1 MSKIA
6 SLVPES
12 LRDAKPSLIRTL
24 NNKYGSDPQMVNLT
38 IGEPDFNTADHVKL
52 AAIKSILDNHTH
64 YAHNWGTPGLRKA
77 ISQYLAD
84 HFDLHYN
91 PEDEVFVTEGASGAI
106 STIIDGFCNRG
117 DVVLVPCP
125 AYTLYR
131 INAEMRNA
139 DAVELETK
147 APEFKVTP
155 QLLKDALDKY
165 GDRVKVVVLN
175 YPVNPTG
182 VSYTPDEVRA
192 LADVLKQY
200 DVAVLDDEIYADLI
214 YEGEHLSLAKVL
226 PEQTLLVSGVS
237 KNAAMTG
244 WRIGYICGPSDV
256 LKPLAKVHQAAISTV
271 ATMNMDAAQEALEHC
286 DADTKVMRDEYNR
299 RRKFLMKSM
308 DEIGFH
314 YTKPTAAFYL
324 WVQIPDNFDGN
335 SMAYAEHLAEDA
347 HVAIVPAAAFTK
359 LPVRYF
365 RISYA
370 ASMENLHKAVDRL
383 GKLFKDDGA
392 SYKD

>member
-12 LRDAKPSLIRTL
+12 LRVSKPSLIRVL

-52 AAIKSILDNHTH
+52 AAIKSILDNHSH
-64 YAHNWGTPGLRKA
+64 YPHNWGTPGLRKA
-77 ISQYLAD
+77 ISTYLAD
-84 HFDLHYN
+84 HFDLHYD
-91 PEDEVFVTEGASGAI
+91 PESEVFVTEGASGAI

-117 DVVLVPCP
+117 DVVLIPCP

-131 INAEMRNA
+131 INTELRNA
-139 DAVELETK
+139 EPVELKTA
-147 APEFKVTP
+147 APDFKVTP
-155 QLLKDALDKY
+155 ELLKDALDKY

-200 DVAVLDDEIYADLI
+200 NVAVLDDEIYADLI
-214 YEGEHLSLAKVL
+214 YEGQHLSLAKVL
-226 PEQTLLVSGVS
+226 PDQTLLVSGVS

-244 WRIGYICGPSDV
+244 WRIGYICGPHDV
-256 LKPLAKVHQAAISTV
+256 LQPLAKVHQGAISTV
-271 ATMNMDAAQEALEHC
+271 AAMNMDAAQEALEHC
-286 DADTKVMRDEYNR
+286 DHDTAVMRDEYNR
-299 RRKFLMKSM
+299 RRKFLMKSF
-308 DEIGFH
+308 DQIGYH
-314 YTKPTAAFYL
+314 YTKPTAAFYM
-324 WVQIPDNFDGN
+324 WVQVPDNFDGDA
-335 SMAYAEHLAEDA
+335 MAYAEHLAQDA
-347 HVAIVPAAAFTK
+347 HVAIVPANAFTK
-359 LPVRYF
+359 YPVRYF

-370 ASMENLHKAVDRL
+370 ASMEKLQTAVKNMAAMFKA
-383 GKLFKDDGA
+383 DG
-392 SYKD
+392 SKYND